1 MGKLAALANSPT
13 RAYAR
18 SAKRNAEGVESPSVR
33 LPSVSRTG
41 GMGLDRDSLSSMKV
55 SELRTLCKEKGLLI
69 SGKKEELISR
79 LLGEKMPE
87 SPPETKVISSS
98 SEQDKDDA
106 IDRLLSRFES
116 GGEGEPEEV
125 VVESEPE
132 PVEILEAEVMEADI
146 VEAEIESEAENDLD
160 LVLESDEEEI
170 IPVTKKPELI
180 LDEEEEDAW
189 TGGVIADE
197 TEPALVASEI
207 DSDAEEASI
216 TITIPSLSSIQFSP
230 KVIAAITISALILGA
245 IVFSLFMQK
254 DSSFQART
262 LHYGDSMEFNILS
275 SSIEVEGDDMVAIFR
290 DAASGPLDDACGEL
304 SANIVSGVGSISIR
318 NGDPADI
325 IHPSDKQYSGAV
337 NALDAFGRTHLTAE
351 KVIDHE
357 MNIDL
362 SGKTWRDE
370 GECGTVGWILDDNN
384 LDMTTRTWTDIGDKQ
399 LIRTG
404 TDLTILNSANQA
416 TNLEATT
423 FGLESISGLGVVS
436 SYVFLPLTPLDLYE
450 FFGDESLTSGTTSE
464 AGSEWSWSVGKE
476 INDNEHGLVYPIS
489 MSHPEFDACN
499 GHITINMLVKS
510 NAPWPVEQTANIVI
524 DKNLKSSDCGLIE
537 TSLSDA
543 AIPDGRITIS
553 FSMRAVKGGI
563 SSGSTAIEWLVDYT
577 SKPGPGEDRPGTS
590 AQRSWGA
597 AMPDESAIRSWDLES
612 ALECTLANYSTSGV
626 ATAIEQGGY
635 VWRASTIVVN
645 SNIQWNMSWVT
656 EDERAGWTVV
666 EEDNGGCS
674 LIDDE
679 NMDDGTVQWNR
690 NAIPETLTMN
700 SLESRL
706 LSSSRY
712 PGLNMHINDGT
723 GGWGEGV
730 EYGYRLSVTQD
741 NEIFDLI
748 PISLGE
754 GAVTVNVEKSWTDG
768 NNRNHDVVCVMDA
781 ENARLL
787 GWYHFWAP
795 PN

>member
-1 MGKLAALANSPT
+1 MRTYP
-13 RAYAR
+13 R

-55 SELRTLCKEKGLLI
+55 SELRTLCKEKGVLI
-69 SGKKEELISR
+69 SGNKEELISR
-79 LLGEKMPE
+79 LLGDKMPE
-87 SPPETKVISSS
+87 SPPEIKVISSS

-116 GGEGEPEEV
+116 GGEGGPQEVAVETEPET
-125 VVESEPE
+125 
-132 PVEILEAEVMEADI
+132 VEILEQEVMEADLI
-146 VEAEIESEAENDLD
+146 QAEIESEAEDEQD
-160 LVLESDEEEI
+160 LVLESADEEI
-170 IPVTKKPELI
+170 TSVTKKPELI

-189 TGGVIADE
+189 AGGVIADE
-197 TEPALVASEI
+197 TELALVASEI
-207 DSDAEEASI
+207 DSDVEQASI
-216 TITIPSLSSIQFSP
+216 TITIPRLSSIQFSP

-245 IVFSLFMQK
+245 IGFTFFMQQ

-275 SSIEVEGDDMVAIFR
+275 SSIDVEGDDMVAIFR

-304 SANIVSGVGSISIR
+304 SANIASGVGSISIR

-370 GECGTVGWILDDNN
+370 GECGTVGWFLDDNN

-404 TDLTILNSANQA
+404 TDLTILDSENQA

-510 NAPWPVEQTANIVI
+510 NVPWPVEQNANIVI

-553 FSMRAVKGGI
+553 FSMRAVKSGI
-563 SSGSTAIEWLVDYT
+563 NSGSTAIEWLVDYT

-597 AMPDESAIRSWDLES
+597 AMPDESAIRSWDLEA

-626 ATAIEQGGY
+626 STAIEQGGY

-656 EDERAGWTVV
+656 EDESAGWTVV

-712 PGLNMHINDGT
+712 PGLNLHINDGS

-741 NEIFDLI
+741 NEILDLI

-768 NNRNHDVVCVMDA
+768 NNRNHDVVCIMDA

>member
-1 MGKLAALANSPT
+1 
-13 RAYAR
+13 
-18 SAKRNAEGVESPSVR
+18 
-33 LPSVSRTG
+33 
-41 GMGLDRDSLSSMKV
+41 MGLDRDSLSTMKV
-55 SELRTLCKEKGLLI
+55 SELRSLCKEKGLLI
-69 SGKKEELISR
+69 SGKKEELIAR
-79 LLGEKMPE
+79 LLGDKAPASTSEN
-87 SPPETKVISSS
+87 KVTSSS

-106 IDRLLSRFES
+106 IDRLLSRIES
-116 GGEGEPEEV
+116 GGAGESLEEV
-125 VVESEPE
+125 VESAPTPE
-132 PVEILEAEVMEADI
+132 EAIEAEVMEADI
-146 VEAEIESEAENDLD
+146 VQAETAPHLDEVADLF
-160 LVLESDEEEI
+160 LESDEEEI
-170 IPVTKKPELI
+170 TPVAKQPELI
-180 LDEEEEDAW
+180 LDEEEVDAW
-189 TGGVIADE
+189 SGGVIADE
-197 TEPALVASEI
+197 NEPTLVASEI

-230 KVIAAITISALILGA
+230 KIIAAVTISALILGA
-245 IVFSLFMQK
+245 IAFTFFVQQ

-262 LHYGDSMEFNILS
+262 LHYGDSMQFDILS
-275 SSIEVEGDDMVAIFR
+275 SSIDVEGDDMVAIFR

-318 NGDPADI
+318 NGDPANI

-351 KVIDHE
+351 KVINHE

-384 LDMTTRTWTDIGDKQ
+384 LDMTTRAWTDIGDKQ

-404 TDLTILNSANQA
+404 TDLTILNSENQA

-423 FGLESISGLGVVS
+423 FGLESISGLGVIS

-450 FFGDESLTSGTTSE
+450 FFGDESLTSGAKSE
-464 AGSEWSWSVGKE
+464 AGSEWSWSVDKE
-476 INDNEHGLVYPIS
+476 INDNDHGLVYPIS
-489 MSHPEFDACN
+489 MSHPEFDDCN
-499 GHITINMLVKS
+499 GHIRIDMLVKS
-510 NAPWPVEQTANIVI
+510 NVPWPVEQSANIVI
-524 DKNLKSSDCGLIE
+524 DKSQKSSDCGLIE

-543 AIPDGRITIS
+543 AIPDGRISIS
-553 FSMRAVKGGI
+553 FKMRAMKGGI
-563 SSGSTAIEWLVDYT
+563 NQGSNAIDWLADYT

-597 AMPDESAIRSWDLES
+597 AMPDESTIRSWDLES

-635 VWRASTIVVN
+635 VWSASTNVVN
-645 SNIQWNMSWVT
+645 TNIRWNMSWVT

-674 LIDDE
+674 LIDDD

-712 PGLNMHINDGT
+712 PGLNTHINDGN
-723 GGWGEGV
+723 GGWDDGV

-741 NEIFDLI
+741 NEILDLI
-748 PISLGE
+748 PINLGE
-754 GAVTVNVEKSWTDG
+754 GAVSVNVQKSWTDG

>member
-1 MGKLAALANSPT
+1 M
-13 RAYAR
+13 
-18 SAKRNAEGVESPSVR
+18 
-33 LPSVSRTG
+33 
-41 GMGLDRDSLSSMKV
+41 
-55 SELRTLCKEKGLLI
+55 
-69 SGKKEELISR
+69 
-79 LLGEKMPE
+79 
-87 SPPETKVISSS
+87 
-98 SEQDKDDA
+98 
-106 IDRLLSRFES
+106 
-116 GGEGEPEEV
+116 
-125 VVESEPE
+125 
-132 PVEILEAEVMEADI
+132 
-146 VEAEIESEAENDLD
+146 
-160 LVLESDEEEI
+160 
-170 IPVTKKPELI
+170 
-180 LDEEEEDAW
+180 
-189 TGGVIADE
+189 
-197 TEPALVASEI
+197 
-207 DSDAEEASI
+207 
-216 TITIPSLSSIQFSP
+216 QF
-230 KVIAAITISALILGA
+230 
-245 IVFSLFMQK
+245 
-254 DSSFQART
+254 D
-262 LHYGDSMEFNILS
+262 ILS
-275 SSIEVEGDDMVAIFR
+275 SSIDVEGDDMVAIFR

-318 NGDPADI
+318 NGDPANI

-351 KVIDHE
+351 KVINHE

-384 LDMTTRTWTDIGDKQ
+384 LDMTTRAWTDIGDKQ

-404 TDLTILNSANQA
+404 TDLTILNSENQA

-450 FFGDESLTSGTTSE
+450 FFGDESLTSGAKSE
-464 AGSEWSWSVGKE
+464 AGSEWSWSVDKE
-476 INDNEHGLVYPIS
+476 INDNDHGLVYPIS
-489 MSHPEFDACN
+489 MSHPEFDDCN
-499 GHITINMLVKS
+499 GHIRIDMLVKS
-510 NAPWPVEQTANIVI
+510 NVPWPVEQTANIVI
-524 DKNLKSSDCGLIE
+524 DKSQKSSDCGLIE

-543 AIPDGRITIS
+543 AIPDGRISIS
-553 FSMRAVKGGI
+553 FKMRAMKGGI
-563 SSGSTAIEWLVDYT
+563 NQGSNAIDWLVDYT

-597 AMPDESAIRSWDLES
+597 AMPDESSIRSWDLES

-626 ATAIEQGGY
+626 AVAIEQGGY
-635 VWRASTIVVN
+635 VWSASTNVVN
-645 SNIQWNMSWVT
+645 SNIRWNMSWVT

-666 EEDNGGCS
+666 EEDSGGCS

-706 LSSSRY
+706 LSASRY
-712 PGLNMHINDGT
+712 PGLNTHINDGS
-723 GGWGEGV
+723 GGWDDGV

-741 NEIFDLI
+741 NEILDLI
-748 PISLGE
+748 PINLGE
-754 GAVTVNVEKSWTDG
+754 GAVSVNVQKSWTDG

-787 GWYHFWAP
+787 GWYHFWTP

>member
-1 MGKLAALANSPT
+1 
-13 RAYAR
+13 
-18 SAKRNAEGVESPSVR
+18 
-33 LPSVSRTG
+33 
-41 GMGLDRDSLSSMKV
+41 MGLDRDSLSTMKV
-55 SELRTLCKEKGLLI
+55 SELRSLCKEKGLLI
-69 SGKKEELISR
+69 SGKKEELIAR
-79 LLGEKMPE
+79 LLGEQATSISSE
-87 SPPETKVISSS
+87 SKVNSSS
-98 SEQDKDDA
+98 SEKDKDDA
-106 IDRLLSRFES
+106 IDRLLSRIES
-116 GGEGEPEEV
+116 GGAGEPLEEV
-125 VVESEPE
+125 VESAPIPAE
-132 PVEILEAEVMEADI
+132 VIEAEVIEADI
-146 VEAEIESEAENDLD
+146 VEAETEPHLDENADLF
-160 LVLESDEEEI
+160 LESHEEETT
-170 IPVTKKPELI
+170 PVTKQPELI
-180 LDEEEEDAW
+180 LDEEEVDSW
-189 TGGVIADE
+189 SGGVLADE
-197 TEPALVASEI
+197 TEPTLVASEI
-207 DSDAEEASI
+207 DSDTEEASI

-230 KVIAAITISALILGA
+230 KVIAAVTISALILGA
-245 IVFSLFMQK
+245 IAFTFFMQQ

-262 LHYGDSMEFNILS
+262 LHYGDSMQFDILS
-275 SSIEVEGDDMVAIFR
+275 SSIDVEGDDMVSIFR

-318 NGDPADI
+318 NGDPANI

-351 KVIDHE
+351 KVINHE

-384 LDMTTRTWTDIGDKQ
+384 LDMTTRAWTDIGDKQ

-404 TDLTILNSANQA
+404 TDLTILNSENQA

-450 FFGDESLTSGTTSE
+450 FFGDESLTSGAKSE
-464 AGSEWSWSVGKE
+464 AGSEWSWSVDKE
-476 INDNEHGLVYPIS
+476 INDNDHGLVYPIS
-489 MSHPEFDACN
+489 MSHPEFDDCN
-499 GHITINMLVKS
+499 GHIRIDMLVKS
-510 NAPWPVEQTANIVI
+510 NVPWPVEQTANIVI
-524 DKNLKSSDCGLIE
+524 DKSQKSSDCGLIE

-543 AIPDGRITIS
+543 AIPDGRISIS
-553 FSMRAVKGGI
+553 FKMRAMKGGI
-563 SSGSTAIEWLVDYT
+563 NQGSNAIDWLVDYT

-597 AMPDESAIRSWDLES
+597 AMPDESSIRSWDLES

-626 ATAIEQGGY
+626 AVAIEQGGY
-635 VWRASTIVVN
+635 VWSASTNVVN
-645 SNIQWNMSWVT
+645 SNIRWNMSWVT

-666 EEDNGGCS
+666 EEDSGGCS

-706 LSSSRY
+706 LSASRY
-712 PGLNMHINDGT
+712 PGLNTHINDGS
-723 GGWGEGV
+723 GGWDDGV

-741 NEIFDLI
+741 NEILDLI
-748 PISLGE
+748 PINLGE
-754 GAVTVNVEKSWTDG
+754 GAVSVNVQKSWTDG

-787 GWYHFWAP
+787 GWYHFWTP

>member
-1 MGKLAALANSPT
+1 
-13 RAYAR
+13 
-18 SAKRNAEGVESPSVR
+18 
-33 LPSVSRTG
+33 
-41 GMGLDRDSLSSMKV
+41 MGLDRDSLSTMKV
-55 SELRTLCKEKGLLI
+55 SELRSLCKEKGLLI
-69 SGKKEELISR
+69 SGKKEELIAR
-79 LLGEKMPE
+79 LLGDKAPASTSEN
-87 SPPETKVISSS
+87 KVTSSS

-106 IDRLLSRFES
+106 IDRLLSRIES
-116 GGEGEPEEV
+116 GGAGEPLEEVVESAPTPEEV
-125 VVESEPE
+125 
-132 PVEILEAEVMEADI
+132 IEAEVFEADI
-146 VEAEIESEAENDLD
+146 VQAETEPHLDEEVDLF
-160 LVLESDEEEI
+160 LESDEEEI
-170 IPVTKKPELI
+170 TPVTKQPELI
-180 LDEEEEDAW
+180 LDEEEVDAW
-189 TGGVIADE
+189 SGGVIADE
-197 TEPALVASEI
+197 TEPTLVASEI
-207 DSDAEEASI
+207 DLDTEEASI

-230 KVIAAITISALILGA
+230 KVIAAVTISALILGA
-245 IVFSLFMQK
+245 IAFTFFMQQ

-262 LHYGDSMEFNILS
+262 LHYGDSMQFDILS
-275 SSIEVEGDDMVAIFR
+275 SSIDVEGDDMVAIFR

-318 NGDPADI
+318 NGDPANI

-351 KVIDHE
+351 KVINHE

-384 LDMTTRTWTDIGDKQ
+384 LDMTTRAWTDIGDKQ

-404 TDLTILNSANQA
+404 TDLTVLNSENQA

-450 FFGDESLTSGTTSE
+450 FFGDESLTSGAKSE
-464 AGSEWSWSVGKE
+464 AGSEWSWSVDKE
-476 INDNEHGLVYPIS
+476 INDNDHGLVYPIS
-489 MSHPEFDACN
+489 MSHPEFDDCN
-499 GHITINMLVKS
+499 GHIRIDMLVKS
-510 NAPWPVEQTANIVI
+510 NVPWPVEQTANIVI
-524 DKNLKSSDCGLIE
+524 DKSQKSSDCGLIE

-543 AIPDGRITIS
+543 AIPDGRISIS
-553 FSMRAVKGGI
+553 FKMRAMKGGI
-563 SSGSTAIEWLVDYT
+563 NQGSNAIDWLADYT

-597 AMPDESAIRSWDLES
+597 AMPDESTIRSWDLES

-635 VWRASTIVVN
+635 VWSASTNVLN
-645 SNIQWNMSWVT
+645 SNIRWNMSWVT

-674 LIDDE
+674 LIDDD

-712 PGLNMHINDGT
+712 PGLNTHINDGT
-723 GGWGEGV
+723 GGWDDGV

-741 NEIFDLI
+741 NEILDLI
-748 PISLGE
+748 PINLGE
-754 GAVTVNVEKSWTDG
+754 GAVSVNVQKSWTDG

>member
-1 MGKLAALANSPT
+1 
-13 RAYAR
+13 
-18 SAKRNAEGVESPSVR
+18 
-33 LPSVSRTG
+33 
-41 GMGLDRDSLSSMKV
+41 MGLDRDSLSTMKV
-55 SELRTLCKEKGLLI
+55 SELRSLCKEKGLLI
-69 SGKKEELISR
+69 SGKKEELIAR
-79 LLGEKMPE
+79 LLGDKAPASTSEN
-87 SPPETKVISSS
+87 KVTSSS

-106 IDRLLSRFES
+106 IDRLLSRIES
-116 GGEGEPEEV
+116 GGAGEPLEEVVESAPTPEEV
-125 VVESEPE
+125 
-132 PVEILEAEVMEADI
+132 IEAEVFEADI
-146 VEAEIESEAENDLD
+146 VQAETEPHLDEEADLF
-160 LVLESDEEEI
+160 LESDEEEI
-170 IPVTKKPELI
+170 TPVTKQPELI
-180 LDEEEEDAW
+180 LDEEEVDAW
-189 TGGVIADE
+189 SGGVIADE
-197 TEPALVASEI
+197 TEPTLVASEI
-207 DSDAEEASI
+207 DSDTKEASI
-216 TITIPSLSSIQFSP
+216 TITIPSFSSIQFSP
-230 KVIAAITISALILGA
+230 KVIAAVTISALILGA
-245 IVFSLFMQK
+245 IAFTFFMQQ

-262 LHYGDSMEFNILS
+262 LHYGDSMQFDILS
-275 SSIEVEGDDMVAIFR
+275 SSIDVEGDDMVAIFR

-318 NGDPADI
+318 NGDPANI

-351 KVIDHE
+351 KVINHE

-384 LDMTTRTWTDIGDKQ
+384 LDMTTRAWTDIGDKQ

-404 TDLTILNSANQA
+404 TDLTILNSENQA

-450 FFGDESLTSGTTSE
+450 FFGDESLTSGAKSE
-464 AGSEWSWSVGKE
+464 AGSEWSWSVDKE
-476 INDNEHGLVYPIS
+476 INDNDHGLVYPIS
-489 MSHPEFDACN
+489 MSHPEFDDCN
-499 GHITINMLVKS
+499 GHIRIDMLVKS
-510 NAPWPVEQTANIVI
+510 NVPWPVEQTANIVI
-524 DKNLKSSDCGLIE
+524 DKSQKSSDCGLIE

-543 AIPDGRITIS
+543 AIPDGRISIS
-553 FSMRAVKGGI
+553 FKMRAMKGGI
-563 SSGSTAIEWLVDYT
+563 NQGSNAIDWLADYT

-597 AMPDESAIRSWDLES
+597 AMPDESTIRSWDLES

-635 VWRASTIVVN
+635 VWSASTNVLN
-645 SNIQWNMSWVT
+645 SNIRWNMSWVT

-674 LIDDE
+674 LIDDD

-706 LSSSRY
+706 LSASRY
-712 PGLNMHINDGT
+712 PGLNTHINDGT
-723 GGWGEGV
+723 GGWDDGV
-730 EYGYRLSVTQD
+730 EYGYRLSVTKD
-741 NEIFDLI
+741 NEILDLI
-748 PISLGE
+748 PINLGE
-754 GAVTVNVEKSWTDG
+754 GAVSVNVQKSWTDG

>member
-1 MGKLAALANSPT
+1 MRTYP
-13 RAYAR
+13 R

-55 SELRTLCKEKGLLI
+55 SELRTLCKEKGVLI
-69 SGKKEELISR
+69 SGNKEELISR
-79 LLGEKMPE
+79 LLGDKMPE
-87 SPPETKVISSS
+87 SPPEIKVISSS

-116 GGEGEPEEV
+116 GGEGGPQEVAVETEPET
-125 VVESEPE
+125 
-132 PVEILEAEVMEADI
+132 VEILEQEVMEADLI
-146 VEAEIESEAENDLD
+146 QAEIESEAEDELD
-160 LVLESDEEEI
+160 LVLESADEEI
-170 IPVTKKPELI
+170 TSVTKKPELI

-189 TGGVIADE
+189 AGGVIADE
-197 TEPALVASEI
+197 TELALVASEI
-207 DSDAEEASI
+207 DSDVEQASI
-216 TITIPSLSSIQFSP
+216 TITIPRLSSIQFSP

-245 IVFSLFMQK
+245 IGFTFFMQQ

-275 SSIEVEGDDMVAIFR
+275 SSIDVEGDDMVAIFR

-304 SANIVSGVGSISIR
+304 SANIASGVGSISIR

-370 GECGTVGWILDDNN
+370 GECGTVGWFLDDNN

-404 TDLTILNSANQA
+404 TDLTILDSENQA

-510 NAPWPVEQTANIVI
+510 NVPWPVEQTANIVI

-553 FSMRAVKGGI
+553 FSMRAVKSGI
-563 SSGSTAIEWLVDYT
+563 NSGSTAIEWLVDYT

-597 AMPDESAIRSWDLES
+597 AMPDESAIRSWDLEA

-626 ATAIEQGGY
+626 STAIEQGGY

-666 EEDNGGCS
+666 EEDNGFCS

-712 PGLNMHINDGT
+712 PGLNLHINDGS

-730 EYGYRLSVTQD
+730 EYGYRLSVTQN
-741 NEIFDLI
+741 NEILDLI

-768 NNRNHDVVCVMDA
+768 NNRNHDVVCIMDA

>member
-1 MGKLAALANSPT
+1 
-13 RAYAR
+13 
-18 SAKRNAEGVESPSVR
+18 
-33 LPSVSRTG
+33 
-41 GMGLDRDSLSSMKV
+41 MGLDRDSLSTMKV
-55 SELRTLCKEKGLLI
+55 SELRSLCKEKGLLI
-69 SGKKEELISR
+69 SGKKEELIAR
-79 LLGEKMPE
+79 LLGDKAPASTSEN
-87 SPPETKVISSS
+87 KVNSSR

-106 IDRLLSRFES
+106 IDRLLSRIES
-116 GGEGEPEEV
+116 GGAGEPLEEVVESAPTPEEV
-125 VVESEPE
+125 
-132 PVEILEAEVMEADI
+132 IEAEVIEADI
-146 VEAEIESEAENDLD
+146 VEAETEPHLDEEADLF
-160 LVLESDEEEI
+160 LESDEEEI
-170 IPVTKKPELI
+170 TPVTKQPELI
-180 LDEEEEDAW
+180 LDEEEVDAW
-189 TGGVIADE
+189 SGGVIADE
-197 TEPALVASEI
+197 TEPTLVASEI
-207 DSDAEEASI
+207 DSDTEEASI

-230 KVIAAITISALILGA
+230 KVIAAVTISALILGA
-245 IVFSLFMQK
+245 IAFTFFMQQ

-262 LHYGDSMEFNILS
+262 LHYGDSMQFDILS
-275 SSIEVEGDDMVAIFR
+275 SSIDVEGDDMVAIFR

-318 NGDPADI
+318 NGDPANI

-351 KVIDHE
+351 KVINHE

-384 LDMTTRTWTDIGDKQ
+384 LDMTTRAWTDIGDKQ

-404 TDLTILNSANQA
+404 TDLTILNSENQA

-450 FFGDESLTSGTTSE
+450 FFGDESLTSGAKSE
-464 AGSEWSWSVGKE
+464 AGSEWSWSVDKE
-476 INDNEHGLVYPIS
+476 INDNDHGLVYPIS
-489 MSHPEFDACN
+489 MSHPEFDDCN
-499 GHITINMLVKS
+499 GHIRIDMLVKS
-510 NAPWPVEQTANIVI
+510 NVPWPVEQTANIVI
-524 DKNLKSSDCGLIE
+524 DKSQKSSDCGLIE

-543 AIPDGRITIS
+543 AIPDGRISIS
-553 FSMRAVKGGI
+553 FKMRAMKGGI
-563 SSGSTAIEWLVDYT
+563 NQGSNAIDWLADYT

-597 AMPDESAIRSWDLES
+597 AMPDESTIRSWDLES

-635 VWRASTIVVN
+635 VWSASTNVLN
-645 SNIQWNMSWVT
+645 TNIRWNMSWVT

-674 LIDDE
+674 LIDDD

-712 PGLNMHINDGT
+712 PGLNTHINDGT
-723 GGWGEGV
+723 GGWDDGV

-741 NEIFDLI
+741 NEILDLI
-748 PISLGE
+748 PINLGE
-754 GAVTVNVEKSWTDG
+754 GAVSVNIQKSWTDG

>member
-1 MGKLAALANSPT
+1 
-13 RAYAR
+13 
-18 SAKRNAEGVESPSVR
+18 
-33 LPSVSRTG
+33 
-41 GMGLDRDSLSSMKV
+41 MGLDRDSLSTMKV
-55 SELRTLCKEKGLLI
+55 SELRSLCKEKGLLI
-69 SGKKEELISR
+69 SGKKEELIAR
-79 LLGEKMPE
+79 LLGEKAPASTSE
-87 SPPETKVISSS
+87 NKVTSSS

-106 IDRLLSRFES
+106 IDRLLSRIES
-116 GGEGEPEEV
+116 GGAGEPLEEV
-125 VVESEPE
+125 VESTPTPAE
-132 PVEILEAEVMEADI
+132 VIEAEVIEADI
-146 VEAEIESEAENDLD
+146 VQVEIEPHLDEDADLF
-160 LVLESDEEEI
+160 LESDEEEI
-170 IPVTKKPELI
+170 TPVTKQPELI
-180 LDEEEEDAW
+180 LDEEEVDAW
-189 TGGVIADE
+189 SGGVIADE
-197 TEPALVASEI
+197 TEPTLLASEI
-207 DSDAEEASI
+207 DSDTEEASI

-230 KVIAAITISALILGA
+230 KVIAAVTISALILGA
-245 IVFSLFMQK
+245 IAFTFFMQQ

-262 LHYGDSMEFNILS
+262 LHYGDSMQFDILS
-275 SSIEVEGDDMVAIFR
+275 SSIDVEGDDMVAIFR

-318 NGDPADI
+318 NGDPANI

-351 KVIDHE
+351 KVINHE

-384 LDMTTRTWTDIGDKQ
+384 LDMTTRAWTDIGDKQ

-404 TDLTILNSANQA
+404 TDLMILNSENQA

-450 FFGDESLTSGTTSE
+450 FFGDESLTSGAKSE
-464 AGSEWSWSVGKE
+464 AGSEWSWSVDKE
-476 INDNEHGLVYPIS
+476 INDNDHGLVYPIS
-489 MSHPEFDACN
+489 MSHPEFDDCN
-499 GHITINMLVKS
+499 GHIRIDMLVKS
-510 NAPWPVEQTANIVI
+510 NVPWPVEQTANIVI
-524 DKNLKSSDCGLIE
+524 DKSQKSSDCGLIE

-543 AIPDGRITIS
+543 AIPDGRISIS
-553 FSMRAVKGGI
+553 FKMRAMKGGI
-563 SSGSTAIEWLVDYT
+563 NQGSNAIDWLADYT

-597 AMPDESAIRSWDLES
+597 AMPDESTIRSWDLES

-635 VWRASTIVVN
+635 VWSASTNVLN
-645 SNIQWNMSWVT
+645 SNIRWNMSWVT

-674 LIDDE
+674 LIDDD

-712 PGLNMHINDGT
+712 PGLNTHINDGT
-723 GGWGEGV
+723 GGWDDGV

-741 NEIFDLI
+741 NEILDLI
-748 PISLGE
+748 PINLGE
-754 GAVTVNVEKSWTDG
+754 GAVSVNVQKSWTDG

-795 PN
+795 SN

>member
-1 MGKLAALANSPT
+1 
-13 RAYAR
+13 
-18 SAKRNAEGVESPSVR
+18 
-33 LPSVSRTG
+33 
-41 GMGLDRDSLSSMKV
+41 MGLDRDSLSTMKV
-55 SELRTLCKEKGLLI
+55 SELRSLCKEKGLLI
-69 SGKKEELISR
+69 SGKKEELIAR
-79 LLGEKMPE
+79 LLGDKAPASTSEN
-87 SPPETKVISSS
+87 KVTSSS

-106 IDRLLSRFES
+106 IDRLLSRIES
-116 GGEGEPEEV
+116 GGAGESLEEVVESAPTPEEV
-125 VVESEPE
+125 
-132 PVEILEAEVMEADI
+132 IEAEVFEADI
-146 VEAEIESEAENDLD
+146 VQAETEPHLDEEDDLF
-160 LVLESDEEEI
+160 LESDEEEI
-170 IPVTKKPELI
+170 TPVTKQPELI
-180 LDEEEEDAW
+180 LDEEEVDAW
-189 TGGVIADE
+189 SGGVIADE
-197 TEPALVASEI
+197 TEPTLVASEI
-207 DSDAEEASI
+207 DSDTEEASI

-230 KVIAAITISALILGA
+230 KVIAAVTISALILGA
-245 IVFSLFMQK
+245 IAFTFFMQQ

-262 LHYGDSMEFNILS
+262 LHYGDSMQFDILS
-275 SSIEVEGDDMVAIFR
+275 SSIDVEGDDMVAIFR

-318 NGDPADI
+318 NGDPANI

-351 KVIDHE
+351 KVINHE

-384 LDMTTRTWTDIGDKQ
+384 LDMTTRAWTDIGDKQ

-404 TDLTILNSANQA
+404 TDLTILNSENQA

-450 FFGDESLTSGTTSE
+450 FFGDESLTSGAKSE
-464 AGSEWSWSVGKE
+464 AGSEWSWSVDKE
-476 INDNEHGLVYPIS
+476 INDNDHGLVYPIS
-489 MSHPEFDACN
+489 MSHPEFDDCN
-499 GHITINMLVKS
+499 GHIRIDMLVKS
-510 NAPWPVEQTANIVI
+510 NVPWPVEQTANIVI
-524 DKNLKSSDCGLIE
+524 DKSQKSSDCGLIE

-543 AIPDGRITIS
+543 AIPDGRISIS
-553 FSMRAVKGGI
+553 FKMRAMKGGI
-563 SSGSTAIEWLVDYT
+563 NQGSNAIDWLADYT

-597 AMPDESAIRSWDLES
+597 AMPDESTIRSWDLES

-635 VWRASTIVVN
+635 VWSASTNVLN
-645 SNIQWNMSWVT
+645 SNIRWNMSWVT

-666 EEDNGGCS
+666 EEDSGGCS
-674 LIDDE
+674 LIDDD

-712 PGLNMHINDGT
+712 PGLNTHINDGT
-723 GGWGEGV
+723 GGWDDGV

-741 NEIFDLI
+741 NEILDLI
-748 PISLGE
+748 PINLGE
-754 GAVTVNVEKSWTDG
+754 GAVSVNVQKSWTDG

>member
-1 MGKLAALANSPT
+1 
-13 RAYAR
+13 
-18 SAKRNAEGVESPSVR
+18 
-33 LPSVSRTG
+33 
-41 GMGLDRDSLSSMKV
+41 MGLDRDSLSSMKV

-125 VVESEPE
+125 VVETEPE

-146 VEAEIESEAENDLD
+146 VEAEIESEAGDDLD
-160 LVLESDEEEI
+160 LVLASDEEELT
-170 IPVTKKPELI
+170 PVTKKPELI

-189 TGGVIADE
+189 TGDVIADE

-230 KVIAAITISALILGA
+230 KVIAAVTISALILGA
-245 IVFSLFMQK
+245 IVFSLFMQQ
-254 DSSFQART
+254 DSSFQARN

-404 TDLTILNSANQA
+404 TDLTILDSENQA

>member
-1 MGKLAALANSPT
+1 
-13 RAYAR
+13 
-18 SAKRNAEGVESPSVR
+18 
-33 LPSVSRTG
+33 
-41 GMGLDRDSLSSMKV
+41 MGLDRDSLSTMKV
-55 SELRTLCKEKGLLI
+55 SELRSLCKEKGLLI
-69 SGKKEELISR
+69 SGKKEELIAR
-79 LLGEKMPE
+79 LLGDKAPASTSEN
-87 SPPETKVISSS
+87 KVTSSS

-106 IDRLLSRFES
+106 IDRLLSRIES
-116 GGEGEPEEV
+116 GGAGEPLEEVVESAPTPEEV
-125 VVESEPE
+125 
-132 PVEILEAEVMEADI
+132 IEAEVFEADI
-146 VEAEIESEAENDLD
+146 VQAETEPHLDEEADLF
-160 LVLESDEEEI
+160 LESDEEEI
-170 IPVTKKPELI
+170 TPVTKQPELI
-180 LDEEEEDAW
+180 LDEEEVDAW
-189 TGGVIADE
+189 SGGVIADE
-197 TEPALVASEI
+197 TEPTLVASEI
-207 DSDAEEASI
+207 DSDTEEASI

-230 KVIAAITISALILGA
+230 KVIAAVTISALILGA
-245 IVFSLFMQK
+245 IAFTFFMQQ

-262 LHYGDSMEFNILS
+262 LHYGDSMQFDILS
-275 SSIEVEGDDMVAIFR
+275 SSIDVEGDDMVAIFR

-318 NGDPADI
+318 NGDPANI

-351 KVIDHE
+351 KVINHE

-384 LDMTTRTWTDIGDKQ
+384 LDMTTRAWTDIGDKQ

-404 TDLTILNSANQA
+404 TDLTVLNSENQA

-450 FFGDESLTSGTTSE
+450 FFGDESLTSGAKSE
-464 AGSEWSWSVGKE
+464 AGSEWSWSVDKE
-476 INDNEHGLVYPIS
+476 INDNDHGLVYPIS
-489 MSHPEFDACN
+489 MSHPEFDDCN
-499 GHITINMLVKS
+499 GHIRIDMLVKS
-510 NAPWPVEQTANIVI
+510 NVPWPVEQTANIVI
-524 DKNLKSSDCGLIE
+524 DKSQKSSDCGLIE

-543 AIPDGRITIS
+543 AIPDGRISIS
-553 FSMRAVKGGI
+553 FKMRAMKGGI
-563 SSGSTAIEWLVDYT
+563 NQGSNAIDWLADYT

-597 AMPDESAIRSWDLES
+597 AMPDESTIRSWDLES

-635 VWRASTIVVN
+635 VWSASTNVVN
-645 SNIQWNMSWVT
+645 TNIRWNMSWVT

-674 LIDDE
+674 LIDDD

-712 PGLNMHINDGT
+712 PGLNTHINDGS
-723 GGWGEGV
+723 GGWDDGV

-741 NEIFDLI
+741 NEILDLI
-748 PISLGE
+748 PINLGE
-754 GAVTVNVEKSWTDG
+754 GAVSVNVQKSWTDG

>member
-1 MGKLAALANSPT
+1 
-13 RAYAR
+13 
-18 SAKRNAEGVESPSVR
+18 
-33 LPSVSRTG
+33 
-41 GMGLDRDSLSSMKV
+41 MGLDRDSLSTMKV
-55 SELRTLCKEKGLLI
+55 SELRSLCKEKGLLI
-69 SGKKEELISR
+69 SGKKEELIAR
-79 LLGEKMPE
+79 LLGDKAPASTSEN
-87 SPPETKVISSS
+87 KVTSSS

-106 IDRLLSRFES
+106 IDRLLSRIES
-116 GGEGEPEEV
+116 GGAGESLEEVVESAPTPEEV
-125 VVESEPE
+125 
-132 PVEILEAEVMEADI
+132 IEAEVFEADI
-146 VEAEIESEAENDLD
+146 VQAETEPHLDEEAVLF
-160 LVLESDEEEI
+160 LESDEEEI
-170 IPVTKKPELI
+170 TPVTKQPELI
-180 LDEEEEDAW
+180 LDEEEVDAW
-189 TGGVIADE
+189 SGGVIADE
-197 TEPALVASEI
+197 TEPTLVASEI
-207 DSDAEEASI
+207 DSDTEEASI

-230 KVIAAITISALILGA
+230 KVIAAVTISALILGA
-245 IVFSLFMQK
+245 IAFTFFMQQ

-262 LHYGDSMEFNILS
+262 LHYGDSMQFDILS
-275 SSIEVEGDDMVAIFR
+275 SSIDVEGDDMVAIFR

-318 NGDPADI
+318 NGDPANI

-337 NALDAFGRTHLTAE
+337 NALDAFRRTHLTAE
-351 KVIDHE
+351 KVINHE

-384 LDMTTRTWTDIGDKQ
+384 LDMTTRAWTDIGDKQ

-404 TDLTILNSANQA
+404 TDLTILNSENQA

-450 FFGDESLTSGTTSE
+450 FFGDESLTSGAKSE
-464 AGSEWSWSVGKE
+464 AGSEWSWSVDKE
-476 INDNEHGLVYPIS
+476 INDNDHGLVYPIS
-489 MSHPEFDACN
+489 MSHPEFDDCN
-499 GHITINMLVKS
+499 GHIRIDMLVKS
-510 NAPWPVEQTANIVI
+510 NVPWPVEQTANIVI
-524 DKNLKSSDCGLIE
+524 DKSQKSSDCGLIE

-543 AIPDGRITIS
+543 AIPDGRISIS
-553 FSMRAVKGGI
+553 FKMRAMKDGI
-563 SSGSTAIEWLVDYT
+563 NQGSNAIDWLADYT

-597 AMPDESAIRSWDLES
+597 AMPDESTIRSWDLES

-635 VWRASTIVVN
+635 VWSASTNVLN
-645 SNIQWNMSWVT
+645 SNIRWNMSWVT

-674 LIDDE
+674 LIDDD

-712 PGLNMHINDGT
+712 PGLNTHINDGT
-723 GGWGEGV
+723 GGWDDGV

-741 NEIFDLI
+741 NEILDLI
-748 PISLGE
+748 PINLGE
-754 GAVTVNVEKSWTDG
+754 GAVSVNVQKSWTDG

-795 PN
+795 SN

>member
-1 MGKLAALANSPT
+1 MRTYP
-13 RAYAR
+13 R

-55 SELRTLCKEKGLLI
+55 SELRTLCKEKGVLI
-69 SGKKEELISR
+69 SGNKEELISR
-79 LLGEKMPE
+79 LLGDKMPE
-87 SPPETKVISSS
+87 SPPEIKVISSS

-116 GGEGEPEEV
+116 GGEGGPQEVAVETEPET
-125 VVESEPE
+125 
-132 PVEILEAEVMEADI
+132 VEILEQEVMEADLI
-146 VEAEIESEAENDLD
+146 QAEIESEAEDELD
-160 LVLESDEEEI
+160 LVLESADEEI
-170 IPVTKKPELI
+170 TSVTKKPELI

-189 TGGVIADE
+189 AGGVIADE
-197 TEPALVASEI
+197 TELALVASEI
-207 DSDAEEASI
+207 DSDVEQASI
-216 TITIPSLSSIQFSP
+216 TITIPRLSSIQFSP

-245 IVFSLFMQK
+245 IGFTFFMQQ

-275 SSIEVEGDDMVAIFR
+275 SSIDVEGDDMVAIFR

-304 SANIVSGVGSISIR
+304 SANIASGVGSISIR

-370 GECGTVGWILDDNN
+370 GECGTVGWFLDDNN

-404 TDLTILNSANQA
+404 TDLTILDSENQA

-510 NAPWPVEQTANIVI
+510 NVPWPVEQNANIVI

-553 FSMRAVKGGI
+553 FSMRAVKSGI
-563 SSGSTAIEWLVDYT
+563 NSGSTAIEWLVDYT

-597 AMPDESAIRSWDLES
+597 AMPDESAIRSWDLEA

-626 ATAIEQGGY
+626 STAIEQGGY

-656 EDERAGWTVV
+656 EDESAGWTVV

-712 PGLNMHINDGT
+712 PGLNLHINDGS

-741 NEIFDLI
+741 NEILDLI

-768 NNRNHDVVCVMDA
+768 NNRNHDVVCIMDA

>member
-1 MGKLAALANSPT
+1 
-13 RAYAR
+13 
-18 SAKRNAEGVESPSVR
+18 VR

-79 LLGEKMPE
+79 LLGEKTPE
-87 SPPETKVISSS
+87 SSPETKVLSSS

-116 GGEGEPEEV
+116 GGEGEPQEV
-125 VVESEPE
+125 AVETEPE

-146 VEAEIESEAENDLD
+146 VEAEIEMEAEEDLD

-170 IPVTKKPELI
+170 TPVTKKPELI

-189 TGGVIADE
+189 TGGVISDE
-197 TEPALVASEI
+197 TVPALVASEI
-207 DSDAEEASI
+207 ESDAEEASI

-230 KVIAAITISALILGA
+230 KVVAAITITALILGA
-245 IVFSLFMQK
+245 IVFSLFMQE

-275 SSIEVEGDDMVAIFR
+275 SSIDVEGDDMVAIFR

-304 SANIVSGVGSISIR
+304 SANIASGVGSISIR

-337 NALDAFGRTHLTAE
+337 NALDAFGRTHLTAQ

-404 TDLTILNSANQA
+404 TDLTILDSENQA

-436 SYVFLPLTPLDLYE
+436 SYVFLPLTPLDLHE

-476 INDNEHGLVYPIS
+476 INDNDHGLVYPIS

-510 NAPWPVEQTANIVI
+510 NVPWPVEQTANIVI
-524 DKNLKSSDCGLIE
+524 DKSQKSSDCGLIE

-553 FSMRAVKGGI
+553 FSMRAVKGGVT
-563 SSGSTAIEWLVDYT
+563 SGSTAIEWLVDYT

-635 VWRASTIVVN
+635 VWRASTIDVN
-645 SNIQWNMSWVT
+645 SNIQWNMSWVL
-656 EDERAGWTVV
+656 DH
-666 EEDNGGCS
+666 
-674 LIDDE
+674 
-679 NMDDGTVQWNR
+679 
-690 NAIPETLTMN
+690 
-700 SLESRL
+700 
-706 LSSSRY
+706 Y
-712 PGLNMHINDGT
+712 
-723 GGWGEGV
+723 
-730 EYGYRLSVTQD
+730 
-741 NEIFDLI
+741 
-748 PISLGE
+748 
-754 GAVTVNVEKSWTDG
+754 
-768 NNRNHDVVCVMDA
+768 
-781 ENARLL
+781 
-787 GWYHFWAP
+787 
-795 PN
+795 

>member
-1 MGKLAALANSPT
+1 
-13 RAYAR
+13 
-18 SAKRNAEGVESPSVR
+18 
-33 LPSVSRTG
+33 
-41 GMGLDRDSLSSMKV
+41 MGLDRDSLSTMKV
-55 SELRTLCKEKGLLI
+55 SELRSLCKEKGLLI
-69 SGKKEELISR
+69 SGKKEELIAR
-79 LLGEKMPE
+79 LLGDKAPASTSEN
-87 SPPETKVISSS
+87 KVTSSS

-106 IDRLLSRFES
+106 IDRLLSRIES
-116 GGEGEPEEV
+116 GGAGEPLEEVVESAPTPEEV
-125 VVESEPE
+125 
-132 PVEILEAEVMEADI
+132 IEAEVFEADI
-146 VEAEIESEAENDLD
+146 VQAETEPHLDEEADLF
-160 LVLESDEEEI
+160 LESDEEEI
-170 IPVTKKPELI
+170 TPVTKQPELI
-180 LDEEEEDAW
+180 LDEEEVDAW
-189 TGGVIADE
+189 SGGVIADE
-197 TEPALVASEI
+197 TEPTLVASEI
-207 DSDAEEASI
+207 DLDTEEASI

-230 KVIAAITISALILGA
+230 KVIAAVTISALILGA
-245 IVFSLFMQK
+245 IAFTFFMQQ

-262 LHYGDSMEFNILS
+262 LHYGDSMQFDILS
-275 SSIEVEGDDMVAIFR
+275 SSIDVEGDDMVAIFR

-318 NGDPADI
+318 NGDPANI

-351 KVIDHE
+351 KVINHE

-384 LDMTTRTWTDIGDKQ
+384 LDMTTRAWTDIGDKQ

-404 TDLTILNSANQA
+404 TDLTVLNSENQA

-450 FFGDESLTSGTTSE
+450 FFGDESLTSGAKSE
-464 AGSEWSWSVGKE
+464 AGSEWSWSVDKE
-476 INDNEHGLVYPIS
+476 INDNDHGLVYPIS
-489 MSHPEFDACN
+489 MSHPEFDDCN
-499 GHITINMLVKS
+499 GHIRIDMLVKS
-510 NAPWPVEQTANIVI
+510 NVPWPVEQTANIVI
-524 DKNLKSSDCGLIE
+524 DKSQKSSDCGLIE

-543 AIPDGRITIS
+543 AIPDGRISIS
-553 FSMRAVKGGI
+553 FKMRAMKGGI
-563 SSGSTAIEWLVDYT
+563 NQGSNAIDWLADYT

-597 AMPDESAIRSWDLES
+597 AMPDESTIRSWDLES

-635 VWRASTIVVN
+635 VWSASTNVLN
-645 SNIQWNMSWVT
+645 SNIRWNMSWVT

-674 LIDDE
+674 LIDDD

-712 PGLNMHINDGT
+712 PGLNTHINDGT
-723 GGWGEGV
+723 GGWDDGV

-741 NEIFDLI
+741 NEILDLI
-748 PISLGE
+748 PINLGE
-754 GAVTVNVEKSWTDG
+754 GAVSVNVQKSWTDG

-795 PN
+795 PD

>member
-1 MGKLAALANSPT
+1 
-13 RAYAR
+13 
-18 SAKRNAEGVESPSVR
+18 
-33 LPSVSRTG
+33 
-41 GMGLDRDSLSSMKV
+41 MGLDRDSLSTMKV
-55 SELRTLCKEKGLLI
+55 SELRSLCKEKGLLI
-69 SGKKEELISR
+69 SGKKEELIAR
-79 LLGEKMPE
+79 LLGDKAPASTSEN
-87 SPPETKVISSS
+87 KVTSSS

-106 IDRLLSRFES
+106 IDRLLSRIES
-116 GGEGEPEEV
+116 GGAGEPLEEVVESAPTPEEV
-125 VVESEPE
+125 
-132 PVEILEAEVMEADI
+132 IEAEVFEADI
-146 VEAEIESEAENDLD
+146 VQAETEPHLDEEADLF
-160 LVLESDEEEI
+160 LESDEEEI
-170 IPVTKKPELI
+170 TPVTKQPELI
-180 LDEEEEDAW
+180 LDEEEVDAW
-189 TGGVIADE
+189 SGGVIADE
-197 TEPALVASEI
+197 TEPTLVASEI
-207 DSDAEEASI
+207 DSDTKEASI
-216 TITIPSLSSIQFSP
+216 TITIPSFSSIQFSP
-230 KVIAAITISALILGA
+230 KVIAAVTISALVLGA
-245 IVFSLFMQK
+245 IAFTFFMQQ

-262 LHYGDSMEFNILS
+262 LHYGDSMQFDILS
-275 SSIEVEGDDMVAIFR
+275 SSIDVEGDDMVAIFR

-318 NGDPADI
+318 NGDPANI

-351 KVIDHE
+351 KVINHE

-384 LDMTTRTWTDIGDKQ
+384 LDMTTRAWTDIGDKQ

-404 TDLTILNSANQA
+404 TDLTILNSENQA

-450 FFGDESLTSGTTSE
+450 FFGDESLTSGAKSE
-464 AGSEWSWSVGKE
+464 AGSEWSWSVDKE
-476 INDNEHGLVYPIS
+476 INDNDHGLVYPIS
-489 MSHPEFDACN
+489 MSHPEFDDCN
-499 GHITINMLVKS
+499 GHIRIDMLVKS
-510 NAPWPVEQTANIVI
+510 NVPWPVEQTANIVI
-524 DKNLKSSDCGLIE
+524 DKSQKSSDCGLIE

-543 AIPDGRITIS
+543 AIPDGRISIS
-553 FSMRAVKGGI
+553 FKMRAMKGGI
-563 SSGSTAIEWLVDYT
+563 NQGSNAIDWLADYT

-597 AMPDESAIRSWDLES
+597 AMPDESTIRSWDLES

-635 VWRASTIVVN
+635 VWSASTNVLN
-645 SNIQWNMSWVT
+645 SNIRWNMSWVT

-674 LIDDE
+674 LIDDD

-712 PGLNMHINDGT
+712 PGLNTHINDGT
-723 GGWGEGV
+723 GGWDDGV

-741 NEIFDLI
+741 NEILDLI
-748 PISLGE
+748 PINLGE
-754 GAVTVNVEKSWTDG
+754 GAVSVNVQKSWTDG

>member
-1 MGKLAALANSPT
+1 M
-13 RAYAR
+13 
-18 SAKRNAEGVESPSVR
+18 R

-55 SELRTLCKEKGLLI
+55 SELRTLCKEKGVLI
-69 SGKKEELISR
+69 SGNKEELISR
-79 LLGEKMPE
+79 LLGDKMPE

-116 GGEGEPEEV
+116 GGEGGPQEVAVETEPET
-125 VVESEPE
+125 
-132 PVEILEAEVMEADI
+132 VEILEQEVMEADLI
-146 VEAEIESEAENDLD
+146 QAEIESEAEDELD
-160 LVLESDEEEI
+160 LVLESADEEI
-170 IPVTKKPELI
+170 TSVTKKPELI

-189 TGGVIADE
+189 AGGVIADE
-197 TEPALVASEI
+197 TELALVASEI
-207 DSDAEEASI
+207 DSDVEQASI
-216 TITIPSLSSIQFSP
+216 TITIPRLSSIQFSP

-245 IVFSLFMQK
+245 IGFTFFMQQ

-275 SSIEVEGDDMVAIFR
+275 SSIDVEGDDMVAIFR

-304 SANIVSGVGSISIR
+304 SANIASGVGSISIR

-370 GECGTVGWILDDNN
+370 GECGTVGWFLDDNN

-404 TDLTILNSANQA
+404 TDLTILDSENQA

-510 NAPWPVEQTANIVI
+510 NVPWPVEQTANIVI

-553 FSMRAVKGGI
+553 FSMRAVKSGI
-563 SSGSTAIEWLVDYT
+563 NSGSTAIEWLVDYT

-597 AMPDESAIRSWDLES
+597 AMPDESAIRSWDLEA

-626 ATAIEQGGY
+626 STAIEQGGY

-656 EDERAGWTVV
+656 EDESAGWTVV
-666 EEDNGGCS
+666 EEDKGGCS

-712 PGLNMHINDGT
+712 PGLNLHINDGS

-741 NEIFDLI
+741 NEILDLI

-768 NNRNHDVVCVMDA
+768 NNRNHDVVCIMDA

>member
-1 MGKLAALANSPT
+1 
-13 RAYAR
+13 
-18 SAKRNAEGVESPSVR
+18 
-33 LPSVSRTG
+33 
-41 GMGLDRDSLSSMKV
+41 MGLDRDSLSTMKV
-55 SELRTLCKEKGLLI
+55 SELRSLCKEKGLLI
-69 SGKKEELISR
+69 SGKKEELIAR
-79 LLGEKMPE
+79 LLGDKAPASTSEN
-87 SPPETKVISSS
+87 KVTSSS

-106 IDRLLSRFES
+106 IDRLLSRIES
-116 GGEGEPEEV
+116 GGAGEPLEEVVESAPTPEEV
-125 VVESEPE
+125 
-132 PVEILEAEVMEADI
+132 IEAEVFEADI
-146 VEAEIESEAENDLD
+146 VQAETEPHLDEEADLF
-160 LVLESDEEEI
+160 LESDEEEI
-170 IPVTKKPELI
+170 TPVTKQPELI
-180 LDEEEEDAW
+180 LDEEEVDAW
-189 TGGVIADE
+189 SGGVIADE
-197 TEPALVASEI
+197 TEPTLVASEI
-207 DSDAEEASI
+207 DSDTEEASI

-230 KVIAAITISALILGA
+230 KVIAAVTISALILGA
-245 IVFSLFMQK
+245 IAFTFFMQQ

-262 LHYGDSMEFNILS
+262 LHYGDSMQFDILS
-275 SSIEVEGDDMVAIFR
+275 SSIDVEGDDMVAIFR

-318 NGDPADI
+318 NGDPANI

-351 KVIDHE
+351 KVINHE

-384 LDMTTRTWTDIGDKQ
+384 LDMTTRAWTDIGDKQ

-404 TDLTILNSANQA
+404 TDLTVLNSENQA

-450 FFGDESLTSGTTSE
+450 FFGDESLTSGAKSE
-464 AGSEWSWSVGKE
+464 AGSEWSWSVDKE
-476 INDNEHGLVYPIS
+476 INDNDHGLVYPIS
-489 MSHPEFDACN
+489 MSHPEFDDCN
-499 GHITINMLVKS
+499 GHIRIDMLVKS
-510 NAPWPVEQTANIVI
+510 NVPWPVEQTANIVI
-524 DKNLKSSDCGLIE
+524 DKSQKSSDCGLIE

-543 AIPDGRITIS
+543 AIPDGRISIS
-553 FSMRAVKGGI
+553 FKMRAMKGGI
-563 SSGSTAIEWLVDYT
+563 NQGSNAIDWLADYT

-597 AMPDESAIRSWDLES
+597 AMPDESSIRSWDLES

-635 VWRASTIVVN
+635 VWSASTNVVN
-645 SNIQWNMSWVT
+645 TNIRWNMSWVT

-674 LIDDE
+674 LIDDD

-712 PGLNMHINDGT
+712 PGLNTHINDGS
-723 GGWGEGV
+723 GGWDDGV

-741 NEIFDLI
+741 NEILDLI
-748 PISLGE
+748 PINLGE
-754 GAVTVNVEKSWTDG
+754 GAVSVNVQKSWTDG

>member
-1 MGKLAALANSPT
+1 MATSHT

-125 VVESEPE
+125 VVETEPE

-146 VEAEIESEAENDLD
+146 VEAEIESEDGDDLD
-160 LVLESDEEEI
+160 LVLASDEEELT
-170 IPVTKKPELI
+170 PVTKKPELI

-189 TGGVIADE
+189 TGDVIADE

-230 KVIAAITISALILGA
+230 KVIVAITISALILGA

-370 GECGTVGWILDDNN
+370 GECGTLGWILDDNN

-404 TDLTILNSANQA
+404 TDLTILDSENQA

>member
-1 MGKLAALANSPT
+1 
-13 RAYAR
+13 
-18 SAKRNAEGVESPSVR
+18 
-33 LPSVSRTG
+33 
-41 GMGLDRDSLSSMKV
+41 MGLDRDSLSTMKV
-55 SELRTLCKEKGLLI
+55 SELRSLCKEKGLLI
-69 SGKKEELISR
+69 SGKKEELIAR
-79 LLGEKMPE
+79 LLGEQATSISSE
-87 SPPETKVISSS
+87 SKVNSSS
-98 SEQDKDDA
+98 SEKDKDDA
-106 IDRLLSRFES
+106 IDRLLSRIES
-116 GGEGEPEEV
+116 GGAGEPLEEV
-125 VVESEPE
+125 VESAPIPAE
-132 PVEILEAEVMEADI
+132 VIEAEVIEADI
-146 VEAEIESEAENDLD
+146 VEAETEPHLDENADLF
-160 LVLESDEEEI
+160 LESHEEETT
-170 IPVTKKPELI
+170 PVTKQPELI
-180 LDEEEEDAW
+180 LDEEEVDSW
-189 TGGVIADE
+189 SGGVLADE
-197 TEPALVASEI
+197 TEPTLVASEI
-207 DSDAEEASI
+207 DSDTEEASI

-230 KVIAAITISALILGA
+230 KVIAAVTISALILGA
-245 IVFSLFMQK
+245 IAFTFFMQQ

-262 LHYGDSMEFNILS
+262 LHYGDSMQFDILS
-275 SSIEVEGDDMVAIFR
+275 SSIDVEGDDMVSIFR

-318 NGDPADI
+318 NGDPANI

-351 KVIDHE
+351 KVINHE

-384 LDMTTRTWTDIGDKQ
+384 LDMTTRAWTDIGDKQ

-404 TDLTILNSANQA
+404 TDLTILNSENQA

-423 FGLESISGLGVVS
+423 FGLESISSLGVVS

-450 FFGDESLTSGTTSE
+450 FFGDESLTSGAKSE
-464 AGSEWSWSVGKE
+464 AGSEWSWSVDKE
-476 INDNEHGLVYPIS
+476 INDNDHGLVYPIS
-489 MSHPEFDACN
+489 MSHPEFDDCN
-499 GHITINMLVKS
+499 GHIRIDMLVKS
-510 NAPWPVEQTANIVI
+510 NVPWPVEQTANIVI
-524 DKNLKSSDCGLIE
+524 DKSQKSSDCGLIE

-543 AIPDGRITIS
+543 AIPDGRISIS
-553 FSMRAVKGGI
+553 FKMRAMKGGI
-563 SSGSTAIEWLVDYT
+563 NQGSNAIDWLVDYT

-597 AMPDESAIRSWDLES
+597 AMPDESSIRSWDLES

-626 ATAIEQGGY
+626 AVAIEQGGY
-635 VWRASTIVVN
+635 VWSASTNVVN
-645 SNIQWNMSWVT
+645 SNIRWNMSWVT

-666 EEDNGGCS
+666 EEDSGGCS

-706 LSSSRY
+706 LSASRY
-712 PGLNMHINDGT
+712 PGLNTHINDGS
-723 GGWGEGV
+723 GGWDDGV

-741 NEIFDLI
+741 NEILDLI
-748 PISLGE
+748 PINLGE
-754 GAVTVNVEKSWTDG
+754 GAVSVNVQKSWTDG

-787 GWYHFWAP
+787 GWYHFWTP

>member
-1 MGKLAALANSPT
+1 MATSHT

-79 LLGEKMPE
+79 LLGEKIPE
-87 SPPETKVISSS
+87 SPPETKVIPSS

-116 GGEGEPEEV
+116 GGEGEAEEV
-125 VVESEPE
+125 AVEIEPE

-146 VEAEIESEAENDLD
+146 VEAEIESEAEDDLD

-230 KVIAAITISALILGA
+230 KVIAAVTISVLILGA
-245 IVFSLFMQK
+245 IVFSLFMQQ
-254 DSSFQART
+254 DSSFQARN

-275 SSIEVEGDDMVAIFR
+275 SSIEIEGDDMVAIFR

-304 SANIVSGVGSISIR
+304 SANIASGVGSISIR

-404 TDLTILNSANQA
+404 TDLTILDSENQA

-510 NAPWPVEQTANIVI
+510 NVPWPVEQTANIVI
-524 DKNLKSSDCGLIE
+524 DKNLKSSECGLIE

-563 SSGSTAIEWLVDYT
+563 NSGPTAIEWLVDYT

-597 AMPDESAIRSWDLES
+597 AMPDESAIRSWDLEA

-656 EDERAGWTVV
+656 EDESAGWTVV

>member
-1 MGKLAALANSPT
+1 MRTYP
-13 RAYAR
+13 R

-55 SELRTLCKEKGLLI
+55 SELRTLCKEKGVLI
-69 SGKKEELISR
+69 SGNKEELISR
-79 LLGEKMPE
+79 LLGDKMPE
-87 SPPETKVISSS
+87 SPPEIKVISSS

-116 GGEGEPEEV
+116 GGEGGPQEVAVETEPET
-125 VVESEPE
+125 
-132 PVEILEAEVMEADI
+132 VEILEQEVMEADLI
-146 VEAEIESEAENDLD
+146 QAEIESEAEDELD
-160 LVLESDEEEI
+160 LVLESADEEI
-170 IPVTKKPELI
+170 TSVTKKPELI

-189 TGGVIADE
+189 AGGVIADE
-197 TEPALVASEI
+197 TELALVASEI
-207 DSDAEEASI
+207 DSDVEQASI
-216 TITIPSLSSIQFSP
+216 TITIPRLSSIQFSP

-245 IVFSLFMQK
+245 IGFTFFMQQ

-275 SSIEVEGDDMVAIFR
+275 SSIDVEGDDMVAIFR

-304 SANIVSGVGSISIR
+304 SANIASGVGSISIR

-370 GECGTVGWILDDNN
+370 GECGTVGWFLDDNN

-404 TDLTILNSANQA
+404 TDLTILDSENQA

-510 NAPWPVEQTANIVI
+510 NVPWPVEQTANIVI

-553 FSMRAVKGGI
+553 FSMRAVKSGI
-563 SSGSTAIEWLVDYT
+563 NSGSTAIEWLVDYT

-597 AMPDESAIRSWDLES
+597 AMPDESAIRSWDLEA

-626 ATAIEQGGY
+626 STAIEQGGY

-656 EDERAGWTVV
+656 EDESAGWTVV

-712 PGLNMHINDGT
+712 PGLNLHINDGS

-741 NEIFDLI
+741 NEILDLI

-768 NNRNHDVVCVMDA
+768 NNRNHDVVCIMDA

>member
-1 MGKLAALANSPT
+1 
-13 RAYAR
+13 
-18 SAKRNAEGVESPSVR
+18 
-33 LPSVSRTG
+33 
-41 GMGLDRDSLSSMKV
+41 MGLDRDSLSTMKV
-55 SELRTLCKEKGLLI
+55 SELRSLCKEKGLLI
-69 SGKKEELISR
+69 SGKKEELIAR
-79 LLGEKMPE
+79 LLGEQATSISSE
-87 SPPETKVISSS
+87 SKVNSSS
-98 SEQDKDDA
+98 SEKDKDDA
-106 IDRLLSRFES
+106 IDRLLSRIES
-116 GGEGEPEEV
+116 RGAGEPLEEV
-125 VVESEPE
+125 VESAPIPAE
-132 PVEILEAEVMEADI
+132 VIEAEVIEADI
-146 VEAEIESEAENDLD
+146 VEAETEPHLDENADLF
-160 LVLESDEEEI
+160 LESHEEETT
-170 IPVTKKPELI
+170 PVTKQPELI
-180 LDEEEEDAW
+180 LDEEEVDSW
-189 TGGVIADE
+189 SGGVLADE
-197 TEPALVASEI
+197 TEPTLVASEI
-207 DSDAEEASI
+207 DSDTEEASI

-230 KVIAAITISALILGA
+230 KVIAAVTISALILGA
-245 IVFSLFMQK
+245 IAFTFFMQQ

-262 LHYGDSMEFNILS
+262 LHYGDSMQFDILS
-275 SSIEVEGDDMVAIFR
+275 SSIDVEGDDMVSIFR

-318 NGDPADI
+318 NGDPANI

-351 KVIDHE
+351 KVINHE

-384 LDMTTRTWTDIGDKQ
+384 LDMTTRAWTDIGDKQ

-404 TDLTILNSANQA
+404 TDLTILNSENQA

-450 FFGDESLTSGTTSE
+450 FFGDESLTSGAKSE
-464 AGSEWSWSVGKE
+464 AGSEWSWSVDKE
-476 INDNEHGLVYPIS
+476 INDNDHGLVYPIS
-489 MSHPEFDACN
+489 MSHPEFDDCN
-499 GHITINMLVKS
+499 GHIRIDMLVKS
-510 NAPWPVEQTANIVI
+510 NVPWPVEQTANIVI
-524 DKNLKSSDCGLIE
+524 DKSQKSSDCGLIE

-543 AIPDGRITIS
+543 AIPDGRISIS
-553 FSMRAVKGGI
+553 FKMRAMKGGI
-563 SSGSTAIEWLVDYT
+563 NQGSNAIDWLVDYT

-597 AMPDESAIRSWDLES
+597 AMPDESSIRSWDLES

-626 ATAIEQGGY
+626 AVAIEQGGY
-635 VWRASTIVVN
+635 VWSASTNVVN
-645 SNIQWNMSWVT
+645 SNIRWNMSWVT

-666 EEDNGGCS
+666 EEDSGGCS

-706 LSSSRY
+706 LSASRY
-712 PGLNMHINDGT
+712 PGLNTHINDGT
-723 GGWGEGV
+723 GGWDDGV

-741 NEIFDLI
+741 NEILDLI
-748 PISLGE
+748 PINLGE
-754 GAVTVNVEKSWTDG
+754 GAVSVNVQKSWTDG

-787 GWYHFWAP
+787 GWYHFWTP

>member
-1 MGKLAALANSPT
+1 M
-13 RAYAR
+13 
-18 SAKRNAEGVESPSVR
+18 R

-116 GGEGEPEEV
+116 GGEGEAEEV

-160 LVLESDEEEI
+160 LVLESDEEQI

-245 IVFSLFMQK
+245 IVFSLFMQQ
-254 DSSFQART
+254 DSSFKART

-304 SANIVSGVGSISIR
+304 SANIASGVGSISIR

-362 SGKTWRDE
+362 RGKTWQDE

-510 NAPWPVEQTANIVI
+510 NVPWPVEQTANIVI

-563 SSGSTAIEWLVDYT
+563 NSGSTAIEWLVDYT

-712 PGLNMHINDGT
+712 PGLNMHINDGS
-723 GGWGEGV
+723 GGWGDGV

>member
-1 MGKLAALANSPT
+1 
-13 RAYAR
+13 
-18 SAKRNAEGVESPSVR
+18 
-33 LPSVSRTG
+33 
-41 GMGLDRDSLSSMKV
+41 MGLDRDSLSSMKV

-79 LLGEKMPE
+79 LLGEKIPE
-87 SPPETKVISSS
+87 SPPETKVITSS
-98 SEQDKDDA
+98 SEQDKDEA

-116 GGEGEPEEV
+116 GGEGEAEEV
-125 VVESEPE
+125 AVEIEPE

-146 VEAEIESEAENDLD
+146 VEAEIESEAEDDLD

-216 TITIPSLSSIQFSP
+216 TITIPSLSSIQSSP

-245 IVFSLFMQK
+245 IVFSLFMQQ
-254 DSSFQART
+254 DSSFKART

-304 SANIVSGVGSISIR
+304 SADIASGVGRISIR

-362 SGKTWRDE
+362 RGKTWQDE

-384 LDMTTRTWTDIGDKQ
+384 LDMTTRTWTDSGDKQ

-510 NAPWPVEQTANIVI
+510 NVPWPVEQTANIVI

-563 SSGSTAIEWLVDYT
+563 NSGSTAIEWLVDYT

-712 PGLNMHINDGT
+712 PGLNVHINDGS
-723 GGWGEGV
+723 GGWGDGV

>member
-1 MGKLAALANSPT
+1 
-13 RAYAR
+13 
-18 SAKRNAEGVESPSVR
+18 
-33 LPSVSRTG
+33 
-41 GMGLDRDSLSSMKV
+41 
-55 SELRTLCKEKGLLI
+55 I
-69 SGKKEELISR
+69 
-79 LLGEKMPE
+79 
-87 SPPETKVISSS
+87 
-98 SEQDKDDA
+98 
-106 IDRLLSRFES
+106 
-116 GGEGEPEEV
+116 
-125 VVESEPE
+125 
-132 PVEILEAEVMEADI
+132 EAEVIEADI
-146 VEAEIESEAENDLD
+146 VEAETEPHLDENADLF
-160 LVLESDEEEI
+160 LESHEEETT
-170 IPVTKKPELI
+170 PVTKQPELI
-180 LDEEEEDAW
+180 LDEEEVDSW
-189 TGGVIADE
+189 SGGVLADE
-197 TEPALVASEI
+197 IEPTLLASEI
-207 DSDAEEASI
+207 DSDTEEASI
-216 TITIPSLSSIQFSP
+216 TITIPSFSSIQFSP
-230 KVIAAITISALILGA
+230 KVIAAVTISALILGA
-245 IVFSLFMQK
+245 IAFTFFMQQ

-262 LHYGDSMEFNILS
+262 LHYGDSMQFDILS
-275 SSIEVEGDDMVAIFR
+275 SSIDVEGDDMVSIFR

-318 NGDPADI
+318 NGDPANI

-337 NALDAFGRTHLTAE
+337 NALDAFGRAHLTAE
-351 KVIDHE
+351 KVINHE

-384 LDMTTRTWTDIGDKQ
+384 LDMTTRAWTDIGDKQ

-404 TDLTILNSANQA
+404 TDLTILNSENQA

-450 FFGDESLTSGTTSE
+450 FFGDESLTSGAKSE
-464 AGSEWSWSVGKE
+464 AGSEWSWSVDKE
-476 INDNEHGLVYPIS
+476 INDNDHGLVYPIS
-489 MSHPEFDACN
+489 MSHPEFDDCN
-499 GHITINMLVKS
+499 GHIRIDMLVKS
-510 NAPWPVEQTANIVI
+510 NVPWPVEQTANIVI
-524 DKNLKSSDCGLIE
+524 DKSQKSSDCGLIE

-543 AIPDGRITIS
+543 AIPDGRISIS
-553 FSMRAVKGGI
+553 FKMRAMKGGI
-563 SSGSTAIEWLVDYT
+563 NQGSNAIDWLVDYT

-597 AMPDESAIRSWDLES
+597 AMPDESSIRSWDLES

-626 ATAIEQGGY
+626 AVAIEQGGY
-635 VWRASTIVVN
+635 VWSASTNVVN
-645 SNIQWNMSWVT
+645 SNIGWNMSWVT

-666 EEDNGGCS
+666 EEDSGGCS

-706 LSSSRY
+706 LSASRY
-712 PGLNMHINDGT
+712 PGLNTHINDGT
-723 GGWGEGV
+723 GGWDDGV

-741 NEIFDLI
+741 NEILDLI
-748 PISLGE
+748 PINLGE
-754 GAVTVNVEKSWTDG
+754 GAVSVNVQKSWTDG

-787 GWYHFWAP
+787 GWYHFWTP

>member
-1 MGKLAALANSPT
+1 MRTYP
-13 RAYAR
+13 R

-55 SELRTLCKEKGLLI
+55 SELRTLCKEKGVLI
-69 SGKKEELISR
+69 SGNKEELISR
-79 LLGEKMPE
+79 LLGDKMPE
-87 SPPETKVISSS
+87 SPPEIKVISSS

-116 GGEGEPEEV
+116 GGEGGPQEVAVETEPET
-125 VVESEPE
+125 
-132 PVEILEAEVMEADI
+132 VEILEQEVMEADLI
-146 VEAEIESEAENDLD
+146 QAEIESEAEDELD
-160 LVLESDEEEI
+160 LVLESADEEI
-170 IPVTKKPELI
+170 TSVTKKPELI

-189 TGGVIADE
+189 AGGVIADE
-197 TEPALVASEI
+197 TELALVASEI
-207 DSDAEEASI
+207 DSDVEQASI
-216 TITIPSLSSIQFSP
+216 TITIPRLSSIQFSP

-245 IVFSLFMQK
+245 IGFTFFMQQ

-275 SSIEVEGDDMVAIFR
+275 SSIDVEGDDMVAIFR

-304 SANIVSGVGSISIR
+304 SANIASGVGSISIR

-370 GECGTVGWILDDNN
+370 GECGTVGWFLDDNN

-404 TDLTILNSANQA
+404 TDLTILDSENQA

-510 NAPWPVEQTANIVI
+510 NVPWPVEQNANIVI

-553 FSMRAVKGGI
+553 FSMRAVKSGI
-563 SSGSTAIEWLVDYT
+563 NSGSTAIEWLVDYT

-597 AMPDESAIRSWDLES
+597 AMPDESAIRSWDLEA

-626 ATAIEQGGY
+626 STAIEQGGY

-666 EEDNGGCS
+666 EEDNGFCS

-712 PGLNMHINDGT
+712 PGLNLHINDGS

-741 NEIFDLI
+741 NEILDLI

-768 NNRNHDVVCVMDA
+768 NNRNHDVVCIMDA

>member
-1 MGKLAALANSPT
+1 MATSHT

-125 VVESEPE
+125 VVETEPE

-146 VEAEIESEAENDLD
+146 VEAEIESEAGDDLD
-160 LVLESDEEEI
+160 LVLASDEEELT
-170 IPVTKKPELI
+170 PVTKKPELI

-189 TGGVIADE
+189 TGDVIADE

-230 KVIAAITISALILGA
+230 KVIAAVTISALILGA
-245 IVFSLFMQK
+245 IVFSLFMQQ
-254 DSSFQART
+254 DSSFQARN

-325 IHPSDKQYSGAV
+325 LHPSDKQYSGAV

-404 TDLTILNSANQA
+404 TDLTILDSENQA

>member
-1 MGKLAALANSPT
+1 
-13 RAYAR
+13 
-18 SAKRNAEGVESPSVR
+18 
-33 LPSVSRTG
+33 
-41 GMGLDRDSLSSMKV
+41 MGLDRDSLSTMKV
-55 SELRTLCKEKGLLI
+55 SQLRSLCKEKGLLI
-69 SGKKEELISR
+69 SGKKEELIAR
-79 LLGEKMPE
+79 LLGETAPASTSENKL
-87 SPPETKVISSS
+87 TSSS

-106 IDRLLSRFES
+106 IDRLLSRIES
-116 GGEGEPEEV
+116 GGAGEPLEEV
-125 VVESEPE
+125 VESTPTSAE
-132 PVEILEAEVMEADI
+132 VIEAEVIEADI
-146 VEAEIESEAENDLD
+146 VQVETEPHLDEDADLF
-160 LVLESDEEEI
+160 LESDEEEI
-170 IPVTKKPELI
+170 TPVTKQPELI
-180 LDEEEEDAW
+180 LDEEEVDAW
-189 TGGVIADE
+189 SGGVIADE
-197 TEPALVASEI
+197 TEPTLLASEI
-207 DSDAEEASI
+207 DSDTEEASI

-230 KVIAAITISALILGA
+230 KVIAAVAISALILGA
-245 IVFSLFMQK
+245 IAFTFFMQQ

-262 LHYGDSMEFNILS
+262 LHYGDSMQFDILS
-275 SSIEVEGDDMVAIFR
+275 SSIDVEGDDMVAIFR

-318 NGDPADI
+318 NGDPANI

-351 KVIDHE
+351 KVINHE

-384 LDMTTRTWTDIGDKQ
+384 LDMTTRVWTDIGDKQ

-404 TDLTILNSANQA
+404 TDLTILNSENQA

-450 FFGDESLTSGTTSE
+450 FFGDESLTSGAKSE
-464 AGSEWSWSVGKE
+464 AGSEWSWSVDKE
-476 INDNEHGLVYPIS
+476 INDNDHGLVYPIS
-489 MSHPEFDACN
+489 MSHPEFDDCN
-499 GHITINMLVKS
+499 GHIRIDMLVKS
-510 NAPWPVEQTANIVI
+510 NVPWPVEQTANIVI
-524 DKNLKSSDCGLIE
+524 DKSQKSSDCGLIE

-543 AIPDGRITIS
+543 AIPDGRISIS
-553 FSMRAVKGGI
+553 FKMRAMKGGI
-563 SSGSTAIEWLVDYT
+563 NQGSNAIDWLADYT

-597 AMPDESAIRSWDLES
+597 AMPDESTIRSWDLES

-635 VWRASTIVVN
+635 VWSASTNVLN
-645 SNIQWNMSWVT
+645 SNIRWNMSWVT

-674 LIDDE
+674 LIDDD

-712 PGLNMHINDGT
+712 PGLNTHINDGT
-723 GGWGEGV
+723 GGWDDGV

-741 NEIFDLI
+741 NEILDLI
-748 PISLGE
+748 PINLGE
-754 GAVTVNVEKSWTDG
+754 GAVSVNVQKSWTDG

-795 PN
+795 SN

>member
-1 MGKLAALANSPT
+1 
-13 RAYAR
+13 
-18 SAKRNAEGVESPSVR
+18 
-33 LPSVSRTG
+33 
-41 GMGLDRDSLSSMKV
+41 MGLDRDSLSTMKV
-55 SELRTLCKEKGLLI
+55 SELRSLCKEKGLLI
-69 SGKKEELISR
+69 SGKKEELIAR
-79 LLGEKMPE
+79 LLGEQATSISSE
-87 SPPETKVISSS
+87 SKVNSSS
-98 SEQDKDDA
+98 SEKDKDDA
-106 IDRLLSRFES
+106 IDRLLSRIES
-116 GGEGEPEEV
+116 GGAGESLEEVVESAPTPEEV
-125 VVESEPE
+125 
-132 PVEILEAEVMEADI
+132 IEAEVFEADI
-146 VEAEIESEAENDLD
+146 VQAETEPHLDEEDDLF
-160 LVLESDEEEI
+160 LESDEEEI
-170 IPVTKKPELI
+170 TPLTKQPELI
-180 LDEEEEDAW
+180 LDEEEVDAW
-189 TGGVIADE
+189 SGGVIADE
-197 TEPALVASEI
+197 TEPTLVASEI
-207 DSDAEEASI
+207 DSDTEEASI

-230 KVIAAITISALILGA
+230 KVIAAVTISALILGA
-245 IVFSLFMQK
+245 IAFTFFMQQ

-262 LHYGDSMEFNILS
+262 LHYGDSMQFDILS
-275 SSIEVEGDDMVAIFR
+275 SSIDVEGDDMVAIFR

-318 NGDPADI
+318 NGDPANI

-351 KVIDHE
+351 KVINHE

-384 LDMTTRTWTDIGDKQ
+384 LDMTTRAWTDIGDKQ

-404 TDLTILNSANQA
+404 TDLTILNSENQA

-450 FFGDESLTSGTTSE
+450 FFGDESLTSGAKSE
-464 AGSEWSWSVGKE
+464 AGSEWSWSVDKE
-476 INDNEHGLVYPIS
+476 INDNDHGLVYPIS
-489 MSHPEFDACN
+489 MSHPEFDDCN
-499 GHITINMLVKS
+499 GHIRIDMLVKS
-510 NAPWPVEQTANIVI
+510 NVPWPVEQTANIVI
-524 DKNLKSSDCGLIE
+524 DKSQKSSDCGLIE

-543 AIPDGRITIS
+543 AIPDGRISIS
-553 FSMRAVKGGI
+553 FKMRAMKGGI
-563 SSGSTAIEWLVDYT
+563 NQGSNAIDWLADYT

-597 AMPDESAIRSWDLES
+597 AMPDESTIRSWDLES

-635 VWRASTIVVN
+635 VWSASTNVLN
-645 SNIQWNMSWVT
+645 SNIRWNMSWVT

-674 LIDDE
+674 LIDDD

-706 LSSSRY
+706 LSASRY
-712 PGLNMHINDGT
+712 PGLNTHINDGT
-723 GGWGEGV
+723 GGWDDGV

-741 NEIFDLI
+741 NEILDLI
-748 PISLGE
+748 PINLGE
-754 GAVTVNVEKSWTDG
+754 GAVSVNVQKSWTDG

>member
-1 MGKLAALANSPT
+1 
-13 RAYAR
+13 
-18 SAKRNAEGVESPSVR
+18 
-33 LPSVSRTG
+33 
-41 GMGLDRDSLSSMKV
+41 MGLDRDSLSTMKV
-55 SELRTLCKEKGLLI
+55 SELRSLCKEKGLLI
-69 SGKKEELISR
+69 SGKKEELIAR
-79 LLGEKMPE
+79 LLGEKAPASTSE
-87 SPPETKVISSS
+87 NKLTSSI

-106 IDRLLSRFES
+106 IDRLLSRIES
-116 GGEGEPEEV
+116 GGAGEPLEEV
-125 VVESEPE
+125 VESTPTPAE
-132 PVEILEAEVMEADI
+132 VIEAEVFEADI
-146 VEAEIESEAENDLD
+146 VQAETEPHLDEEADLF
-160 LVLESDEEEI
+160 LESDEEEI
-170 IPVTKKPELI
+170 TPVTKQPELI
-180 LDEEEEDAW
+180 LDEEEVDAW
-189 TGGVIADE
+189 SGGVIADE
-197 TEPALVASEI
+197 TEPTLVASEI
-207 DSDAEEASI
+207 DSDTEEASI

-230 KVIAAITISALILGA
+230 KVIAAVTISALILGA
-245 IVFSLFMQK
+245 IAFTFFMQQ

-262 LHYGDSMEFNILS
+262 LHYGDSMQFDILS
-275 SSIEVEGDDMVAIFR
+275 SSIDVEGDDMVAIFR

-304 SANIVSGVGSISIR
+304 SAKIVSGVGSISIR
-318 NGDPADI
+318 NGDPANI

-351 KVIDHE
+351 KVINHE

-384 LDMTTRTWTDIGDKQ
+384 LDMTTRAWTDIGDKQ

-404 TDLTILNSANQA
+404 TDLTILNPENQA

-450 FFGDESLTSGTTSE
+450 FFGDESLTSGAKSE
-464 AGSEWSWSVGKE
+464 AGSEWSWSVDKE
-476 INDNEHGLVYPIS
+476 INDNDHGLVYPIS
-489 MSHPEFDACN
+489 MSHPEFDDCN
-499 GHITINMLVKS
+499 GHIRIDMLVKS
-510 NAPWPVEQTANIVI
+510 NVPWPVEQTANIVI
-524 DKNLKSSDCGLIE
+524 DKSQKSSDCGLIE

-543 AIPDGRITIS
+543 AIPDGRISIS
-553 FSMRAVKGGI
+553 FKMRAMKGGI
-563 SSGSTAIEWLVDYT
+563 NQGSNAIDWLADYT

-597 AMPDESAIRSWDLES
+597 AMPDESTIRSWDLES

-635 VWRASTIVVN
+635 VWSASTNVLN
-645 SNIQWNMSWVT
+645 SNIRWNMSWVT

-674 LIDDE
+674 LIDDD

-712 PGLNMHINDGT
+712 PGLNTHINDGT
-723 GGWGEGV
+723 GGWDDGV

-741 NEIFDLI
+741 NELLDLI
-748 PISLGE
+748 PINLGE
-754 GAVTVNVEKSWTDG
+754 GAVSVNVQKSWTDG

>member
-1 MGKLAALANSPT
+1 MGKLAILAASLT

-79 LLGEKMPE
+79 LLGEKTPE
-87 SPPETKVISSS
+87 SSPETKVLSSS

-116 GGEGEPEEV
+116 GGEGEPQEV
-125 VVESEPE
+125 AVETEPE

-146 VEAEIESEAENDLD
+146 VEAEIEMEAEEDLD

-170 IPVTKKPELI
+170 TSVTKKPELI

-189 TGGVIADE
+189 TGGVISDE
-197 TEPALVASEI
+197 TVPALVASEI
-207 DSDAEEASI
+207 ESDAEEASI

-230 KVIAAITISALILGA
+230 KVVAAITITALILGA
-245 IVFSLFMQK
+245 IVFSLFMQE

-275 SSIEVEGDDMVAIFR
+275 SSIDVEGDDMVAIFR

-304 SANIVSGVGSISIR
+304 SANIASGVGSISIR

-337 NALDAFGRTHLTAE
+337 NALDAFGRTHLTAQ

-404 TDLTILNSANQA
+404 TDLTILDSENQA

-436 SYVFLPLTPLDLYE
+436 SYVFLPLTPLDLHE

-476 INDNEHGLVYPIS
+476 INDNDHGLVYPIS

-510 NAPWPVEQTANIVI
+510 NVPWPVEQTANIVI
-524 DKNLKSSDCGLIE
+524 DKSQKSSDCGLIE

-553 FSMRAVKGGI
+553 FSMRAVKGGVT
-563 SSGSTAIEWLVDYT
+563 SGSTAIEWLVDYT

-635 VWRASTIVVN
+635 VWRASTIDVN

-656 EDERAGWTVV
+656 EDERAGWTII

-712 PGLNMHINDGT
+712 PGLNTHINDGS
-723 GGWGEGV
+723 GGWDAGV
-730 EYGYRLSVTQD
+730 EYGYRLSVTQE
-741 NEIFDLI
+741 NEILDLI

-754 GAVTVNVEKSWTDG
+754 GAVTVNVEKSWTDA
-768 NNRNHDVVCVMDA
+768 NLSLIHI
-781 ENARLL
+781 
-787 GWYHFWAP
+787 
-795 PN
+795 

>member
-1 MGKLAALANSPT
+1 MRTYP
-13 RAYAR
+13 R

-55 SELRTLCKEKGLLI
+55 SELRTLCKEKGVLI
-69 SGKKEELISR
+69 SGNKEELISR
-79 LLGEKMPE
+79 LLGDKMPE
-87 SPPETKVISSS
+87 SPPEIKVISSS

-116 GGEGEPEEV
+116 GGEGGPQEVAVETEPET
-125 VVESEPE
+125 
-132 PVEILEAEVMEADI
+132 VEILEQEVMEADLI
-146 VEAEIESEAENDLD
+146 QAEIESEAEDELD
-160 LVLESDEEEI
+160 LVLESADEEI
-170 IPVTKKPELI
+170 TSVTKKPELI

-189 TGGVIADE
+189 AGGVIADE
-197 TEPALVASEI
+197 TELALVASEI
-207 DSDAEEASI
+207 DSDVEQASI
-216 TITIPSLSSIQFSP
+216 TITIPRLSSIQFSP

-245 IVFSLFMQK
+245 IGFTFFMQQ

-275 SSIEVEGDDMVAIFR
+275 SSIDVEGDDMVAIFR

-304 SANIVSGVGSISIR
+304 SANIASGVGSISIR

-370 GECGTVGWILDDNN
+370 GECGTVGWFLDDNN

-404 TDLTILNSANQA
+404 TDLTILDSENQA

-510 NAPWPVEQTANIVI
+510 NVPWPVEQTANIVI

-553 FSMRAVKGGI
+553 FSMRAVKSGI
-563 SSGSTAIEWLVDYT
+563 NSGSTAIEWLVDYT

-597 AMPDESAIRSWDLES
+597 AMPDESAIRSWDLEA

-626 ATAIEQGGY
+626 STAIEQGGY

-656 EDERAGWTVV
+656 EDESAGWTVV
-666 EEDNGGCS
+666 EEDNGFCS

-712 PGLNMHINDGT
+712 PGLNLHINDGS

-741 NEIFDLI
+741 NEILDLI

-768 NNRNHDVVCVMDA
+768 NNRNHDVVCIMDA